1 MMRDCDPDV
10 LDAAARAVLPD
21 PEARLDEWSEQ
32 NVVVPKGAA
41 FSGPYRLAHTPP
53 ARRLLQVLSPVDP
66 TARVVARVASQML
79 KTQVFICAALGWID
93 TAPANII
100 ALEPTDGLA
109 KRLSARFAK
118 AADACEPVR
127 AKLAAPRS
135 RDKRNTIDAK
145 EFDGG
150 TLYITT
156 AGSDANLAEIPARYL
171 FCDEVSREG
180 YKVKTGGEGDKIKL
194 AEARLSTY
202 EGISKAYFVSSPTD
216 TGDCAIDALFQQGT
230 QEHYHVPCPHCG
242 HLHELL
248 QANARYT
255 IADGGQRVLRAW
267 MICPSCGSEIEE
279 HDKLSMLP
287 DQAMGGRAR
296 WVATAEGD
304 GQTVSVTL
312 NAFYAPLG
320 SISWKTLAKE
330 HHQARIAEAI
340 GNVQPMR
347 VYTNTR
353 LALTYERQGDSVA
366 HAELVQRAGDWPL
379 RTVLRQI
386 LVLTAAVDVQR
397 GANARLEVSV
407 WGWGRGEESQLVD
420 RRVIYGDPELEHGQ
434 PGSPWTELDAYL
446 AQPIRHAS
454 GAMLPI
460 RACAVDSSDG
470 HVTHTV
476 YRYCR
481 TRASRHVLAIKGR
494 RELDRVLGRPTWQD
508 VDYRGTQVKRGVRLW
523 KVGTDIAKGA
533 IYARLRL
540 VRQGAGYIHL
550 SRHMP
555 PEAFEQLTAERM
567 VTTLVRGQSRT
578 RWVKRAG
585 VPNEELDKAVYA
597 LAMAHYIGI
606 PSWGPADWARVERK
620 LAGQASGETVD
631 MFAAAEPTPG
641 DDMDDADEADEA
653 DHDNRPPAGSGDEP
667 AADRPAPD
675 RVQTPAP
682 AGPQAVTRADD
693 LSDDLADDLSITV
706 ISSSRGPATTVPAD
720 PVLAEIHRLRAMRR

>member
-1 MMRDCDPDV
+1 MRDCDPDV
-10 LDAAARAVLPD
+10 LAKVAGAVLPD
-21 PEARLDEWSEQ
+21 PDARLDEWAEDH
-32 NVVVPKGAA
+32 VVIPKGAA

-66 TARVVARVASQML
+66 TARVVAKVASQML

-109 KRLSARFAK
+109 KRLSARFSK
-118 AADACEPVR
+118 AAEVCEPVR

-180 YKVKTGGEGDKIKL
+180 YKVKAGGEGDKIKL

-216 TGDCAIDALFQQGT
+216 TDDCAIDALYKQGT

-242 HLHELL
+242 HLHELV
-248 QANARYT
+248 QANFRYT
-255 IADGGQRVLRAW
+255 VADGGQRVLRAW
-267 MICPSCGSEIEE
+267 FVCPDCGGEIEE
-279 HDKLSMLP
+279 HDKLTMLP
-287 DQAMGGRAR
+287 DVGMGGQAR

-304 GQTVSVTL
+304 GMTVSVTL
-312 NAFYAPLG
+312 SAFYAPLG
-320 SISWKTLAKE
+320 SISWKSLAKE
-330 HHQARIAEAI
+330 HHQAKAAEAL

-366 HAELVQRAGDWPL
+366 HAELVQRAGDWPM

-386 LVLTAAVDVQR
+386 LVLVAAVDVQR

-407 WGWGRGEESQLVD
+407 WGFGRGEESQLVD
-420 RRVIYGDPELEHGQ
+420 RRVIYGDPEIEDGQ

-446 AQPIRHAS
+446 AQPVRHAS

-460 RACAVDSSDG
+460 RATAIDSSDG
-470 HVTHTV
+470 QVTNTV
-476 YRYCR
+476 YRFCR
-481 TRASRHVLAIKGR
+481 TRAHRHVLAIKGR

-508 VDYRGTQVKRGVRLW
+508 VDFRGTQVKRGVRLW
-523 KVGTDIAKGA
+523 KVGTDIAKGT

-540 VRQGAGYIHL
+540 VRHGAGYVHL

-555 PEAFEQLTAERM
+555 VEAFEQLTAERLV
-567 VTTLVRGQSRT
+567 VTTNGGQSRK

-585 VPNEELDKAVYA
+585 AANEELDKAVYA

-606 PSWGPADWARVERK
+606 PSWGPADWARIERR
-620 LAGQASGETVD
+620 LLGQADGETPD
-631 MFAAAEPTPG
+631 LFMATPEQG
-641 DDMDDADEADEA
+641 ATVKEDGTDADDADEDDQGDQDPPEA
-653 DHDNRPPAGSGDEP
+653 AEEPSATAAPPA
-667 AADRPAPD
+667 
-675 RVQTPAP
+675 
-682 AGPQAVTRADD
+682 
-693 LSDDLADDLSITV
+693 ITV
-706 ISSSRGPATTVPAD
+706 ISSTRPIVPTVAKTGAEM
-720 PVLAEIHRLRAMRR
+720 LAAIHRFRAQRR